1 MLTNTFTLCLCVFAL
16 SSSKG
21 TNTAEE
27 YVDLIELNH
36 FYDHQGRHVYDQVIF
51 YEQPPE
57 TGRFQVRAWCLIEDR
72 DNLSRRPVKNVET
85 QLVQVDWF
93 DNDQR
98 LVRKITSRSFRES
111 WTQIDPE
118 RANKKILEERSRIA
132 LVQNPKKFQADKQ
145 TRQANEQTR
154 QANEQTRQADEQ
166 TRQADETKQT
176 TAEASV
182 QGNIN
187 TANVQL
193 NVPVPTQG
201 AGAGAGAG
209 SAGAGSAGAG
219 AASAGAG
226 TVPMADAL
234 VRR

>member
-1 MLTNTFTLCLCVFAL
+1 MFTNTFTLCLCVFAL

-51 YEQPPE
+51 YEQSPE

-72 DNLSRRPVKNVET
+72 DNLSRRPMKNVET

-93 DNDQR
+93 DKDQR

-132 LVQNPKKFQADKQ
+132 LVQNPKKFLADK
-145 TRQANEQTR
+145 
-154 QANEQTRQADEQ
+154 Q

-176 TAEASV
+176 TAEESV

-201 AGAGAGAG
+201 AGAGSVGAGAG
-209 SAGAGSAGAG
+209 
-219 AASAGAG
+219 AGAG

>member
-1 MLTNTFTLCLCVFAL
+1 MFTNTFTLCLCVFAL

-51 YEQPPE
+51 YEQSPE

-93 DNDQR
+93 DKDQR

-132 LVQNPKKFQADKQ
+132 LVQNPKKFLADK
-145 TRQANEQTR
+145 
-154 QANEQTRQADEQ
+154 Q

-176 TAEASV
+176 TAEESV

-201 AGAGAGAG
+201 AGAGSVGAGAG
-209 SAGAGSAGAG
+209 NVGAGAG
-219 AASAGAG
+219 AGAG

>member
-1 MLTNTFTLCLCVFAL
+1 MFTNTFTLCLCVFAL

-51 YEQPPE
+51 YEQSPE

-93 DNDQR
+93 DKDQR

-132 LVQNPKKFQADKQ
+132 LVQNPKKFLADK
-145 TRQANEQTR
+145 
-154 QANEQTRQADEQ
+154 Q

-176 TAEASV
+176 TAEESV

-201 AGAGAGAG
+201 AGAG
-209 SAGAGSAGAG
+209 
-219 AASAGAG
+219 SAGAG
-226 TVPMADAL
+226 TLPMADAL